1 MINKDV
7 LVDKVTNVT
16 RLARKDVEETIDVFL
31 EQIIDALSMG
41 EKINLTGFGS
51 FEVKDRK
58 GRKGV
63 DPRTLAPIDIPTVKV
78 AKFKAGKTLKESV
91 K

>member
-1 MINKDV
+1 MMNKDA
-7 LVDKVTNVT
+7 LVDKVTKVT

-31 EQIIDALSMG
+31 EQIIDALSLG
-41 EKINLTGFGS
+41 EKINLTGFGA

-63 DPRTLAPIDIPTVKV
+63 DPRSLAPIDIPTVRV
-78 AKFKAGKTLKESV
+78 AKFRAGKTLKESV